1 LDGELSDK
9 KRATLPAIAAYG
21 AASGKRKEPI
31 VRDFLLFAAQ
41 IRAAR
46 GLLGWSQQ
54 YLADGMN
61 VNRSTIV
68 MLEAGDREPHLAT
81 ISVLMIELSAAG
93 IVFTSRGVEFSS
105 WPPEPYVPTGMK
117 QKTSGGRGL

>member
-1 LDGELSDK
+1 MPLTAL
-9 KRATLPAIAAYG
+9 LPVSVKG
-21 AASGKRKEPI
+21 PV
-31 VRDFLLFAAQ
+31 VRDFSLLAAQ

-68 MLEAGDREPHLAT
+68 MLEAGDSEPHAAT

-93 IVFTSRGVEFSS
+93 IVFTPRGVEFSS
-105 WPPEPYVPTGMK
+105 WPPEPYVPTGIK